1 MTRTVGDN
9 ETNRV
14 VKNQL
19 CRQINRRL
27 PNKKENSKKVTRQ
40 NNTIMYLILNTKTAL
55 LHEHMYD
62 QLNDGKESKQ
72 VQERP
77 YKRNWTDKSD
87 TDRSKKRPDY
97 QKQKQR

>member
-1 MTRTVGDN
+1 
-9 ETNRV
+9 
-14 VKNQL
+14 
-19 CRQINRRL
+19 
-27 PNKKENSKKVTRQ
+27 
-40 NNTIMYLILNTKTAL
+40 MYLILNTITAL

-87 TDRSKKRPDY
+87 TERSKKRPDY
-97 QKQKQR
+97 QKQKQRHNRCGQGGAPKLSRQHVFPAKMAECRKC